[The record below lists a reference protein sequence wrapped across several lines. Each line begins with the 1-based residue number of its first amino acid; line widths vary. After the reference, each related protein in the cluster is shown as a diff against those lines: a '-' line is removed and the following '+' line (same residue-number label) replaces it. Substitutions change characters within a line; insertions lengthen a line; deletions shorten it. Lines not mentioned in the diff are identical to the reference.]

1 MRASM
6 LKAGLEQAASNKQPA
21 APVTRKDEVIHE
33 AKPVRRRRRQASGK
47 ILIGGMYDPEVRRTL
62 SLIALEPQNQGR
74 SLQDLLGEAINDLC
88 VKYGKPQPYRLDELD
103 E

>member
-6 LKAGLEQAASNKQPA
+6 LKAGLEQAANNKQSAQVKP
-21 APVTRKDEVIHE
+21 KQEIKQD
-33 AKPVRRRRRQASGK
+33 AKQARRRRRQISGK
-47 ILIGGMYDPEVRRTL
+47 TLIGGTYDPEVRRTL
-62 SLIALEPQNQGR
+62 SLIALEPENQGR

-88 VKYGKPQPYRLDELD
+88 VKYGKPQPYRLDPLD

>member
-6 LKAGLEQAASNKQPA
+6 LKAGLEQAANNKPPTV
-21 APVTRKDEVIHE
+21 PVKAKQETKHE
-33 AKPVRRRRRQASGK
+33 SKPTRRRRRQASGK
-47 ILIGGMYDPEVRRTL
+47 TLIGGMYDPEVRRTL
-62 SLIALEPQNQGR
+62 SLIGLEPENQGR

-88 VKYGKPQPYRLDELD
+88 VKYGKPQPYRLDPLD